1 MSRATRLTD
10 AIYLPSSVAISPAVE
25 PPLIMLISVC
35 NSPLV
40 HCLGL
45 WFRTRQVRFVREN
58 DRVVPFLEHMPTR

>member
-25 PPLIMLISVC
+25 PLLIIFTSVWT
-35 NSPLV
+35 SPLV

-45 WFRTRQVRFVREN
+45 WFRTRQAPVRAEQ
-58 DRVVPFLEHMPTR
+58 